1 MSIKINDA
9 THNRPEGHRVVDAPA
24 VQVDFNKYVRQLKN
38 EKAWATGDRN
48 AITVFKTPGVTVVIS
63 ALHKGASI
71 TDLQVD
77 GLLILQVMEGAI
89 SITNDSNNAMLADKQ
104 MLVLH
109 TTPSSNSNIAAIEDS
124 IIQLSYIKTIL
135 SSEDNII

>member
-9 THNRPEGHRVVDAPA
+9 TPNRPEGHRVVDAPA
-24 VQVDFNKYVRQLKN
+24 VQVNFNKCVQQLKN
-38 EKAWATGDRN
+38 EKAWATADRN

-71 TDLQVD
+71 SDLQVD
-77 GLLILQVMEGAI
+77 GLLILQVMEGTI
-89 SITNDSNNAMLADKQ
+89 SIAYDGSDAMLTDKQ

-109 TTPSSNSNIAAIEDS
+109 TAPSSDITAIEDC

-135 SSEDNII
+135 VPGEDSII